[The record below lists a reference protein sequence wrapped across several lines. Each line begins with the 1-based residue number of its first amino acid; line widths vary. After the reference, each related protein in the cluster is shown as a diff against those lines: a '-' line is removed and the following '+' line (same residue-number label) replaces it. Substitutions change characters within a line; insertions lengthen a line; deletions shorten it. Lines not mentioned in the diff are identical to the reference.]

1 MINIRIHIIE
11 SANPCQI
18 CVDFERFACEER
30 EVSHTHKENCIVRIA
45 HSYVCIGG
53 HRFVSE
59 AFVKTLQEATKKNF
73 S

>member
-30 EVSHTHKENCIVRIA
+30 EVSHTQGKLYSTHRA
-45 HSYVCIGG
+45 FLRMHRG